1 MKIKHL
7 SIKSHKVL
15 KDKEYPFQPG
25 FNLIFGFNEQ
35 GKSLTL
41 DTLVKLLFGKD
52 SKKFENINRV
62 KEDPA
67 QFGSF
72 VSLQTNQNGQKEV
85 LKLQGKP
92 NLTDLVG
99 LSADECQNLFLIRN
113 SNLSIGQDLADQDK
127 FYTNLTDRLTGLKT
141 QEIQSVK
148 KELRNWAELTEK
160 TDDFQSTDKNLKL
173 KDRLNQ
179 AQDLIATDGKITQLI
194 QQDKKQK
201 WSDQET
207 LAVELR
213 QKLISVAQKLGQ
225 LETAKQKQQYQL
237 LLEKITQYQQLTS
250 RLESLKKIS
259 QQQLNE
265 YQLAQQDLENLK
277 EAETE
282 LKQELETKKQKLE
295 QEEQQYSDISQK
307 INQQNKIN
315 EEFKN
320 QVGPELVQLTKQ
332 SADLK
337 AVQIKPWKIGSFIS
351 SLLLMVSLAVYILQ
365 PTAIILSFIAIFFI
379 TTVLSSLKYFV
390 YIQKQQK
397 LDTQLEEIKLNLA
410 KYGIREK
417 ELDNILEKTYQY
429 NQQFEQLK
437 NQQATLQAMQKQ
449 TKADISEKE
458 SKRNTLQS
466 RKEQTLK
473 KITEIKG
480 GCQVK
485 NLAELEEKLNKKR
498 VLENQ
503 QQKLEA
509 LITDQLDTAPNEQ
522 NNLASWKTKIQ
533 RMKYLEKIEIDLTY
547 SQELVEELTQQKQ
560 DLEFNLEQL
569 KQQLSSLK
577 NQLHDLEKEINQV
590 LKDRT
595 EPLVCENMNDLIQAQ
610 QEIQDFIEFHYHQR
624 QQAIDTIKILNT
636 IEKQEK
642 EKVGELFGPK
652 SIISQYFKEIT
663 NNRYDTVT
671 FDQPTGNIM
680 VNLRS
685 EEIFLPA
692 ESLSSGAYD
701 QLYFAIRLGLG
712 QKLLDNQ
719 AGFFILDDPFIKS
732 DQKRLRQ
739 QLDMLLNF
747 SKNGWQIIYFSAK
760 NEVRDYLEN
769 KVNNLITIKN

>member
-685 EEIFLPA
+685 KEIFLPA

>member
-624 QQAIDTIKILNT
+624 QQAIDAIKILNT

-692 ESLSSGAYD
+692 ENLSAGAYD

>member
-671 FDQPTGNIM
+671 F
-680 VNLRS
+680 
-685 EEIFLPA
+685 EEILW
-692 ESLSSGAYD
+692 S
-701 QLYFAIRLGLG
+701 I
-712 QKLLDNQ
+712 
-719 AGFFILDDPFIKS
+719 
-732 DQKRLRQ
+732 
-739 QLDMLLNF
+739 
-747 SKNGWQIIYFSAK
+747 
-760 NEVRDYLEN
+760 
-769 KVNNLITIKN
+769 

>member
-351 SLLLMVSLAVYILQ
+351 SLLLIVSLAVYILQ